1 MFPNLC
7 SDTRL
12 MSLYCMPWAKL
23 DQDCPLI
30 NIIWLINLCVRVV
43 FSAVVDL
50 ACQYESQH
58 SSAIVYSSWPGLGP
72 NSLSFRLSVGIEDL
86 TWYPGLQDDS
96 LTTCLTF
103 IVSLPG
109 GHVWLHTL
117 LAIISTKLPYISLVT
132 TGRYLMLSHSF
143 IYSFICKCLLN

>member
-7 SDTRL
+7 SNTRL

-30 NIIWLINLCVRVV
+30 NIIWLLNLWVRVV

-50 ACQYESQH
+50 ACHYESQH
-58 SSAIVYSSWPGLGP
+58 SSAIVYSSWSGLGP
-72 NSLSFRLSVGIEDL
+72 NSLSFRSSVGIEDL
-86 TWYPGLQDDS
+86 TWSPGLQDDS

-117 LAIISTKLPYISLVT
+117 LANYFNKVALYKPCH
-132 TGRYLMLSHSF
+132 YLKILDAFTFFH
-143 IYSFICKCLLN
+143 LLIHLWSVS